1 MRRSIFHRQTPNKL
15 ADKLR
20 PVGTATI
27 GHSAESNK
35 TQNTVRRIRNKLTN
49 KNIRIGAILT
59 IIAAS
64 IAWMGQ
70 RNPPPLLTTEQ
81 SIALPD
87 KDKKDTTEE
96 KPAVANNLPA
106 IKALPVATTQSI
118 GTQSENL
125 NEANEQAIH
134 SAQHGDPLAAVNQL
148 EAALLNDKQAGLV
161 FDNLRKLYAGFATQ
175 SYQLA
180 MDPNK
185 NQAVIVELSDAQ
197 QKYNIEIPAMATNGG
212 NRLALASNSDTPK
225 TMPLLPPV
233 SAQTTIA
240 AVASNVP
247 TVKTPI
253 PTPPNTLAMVDNSNN
268 TQQAPAPTIPKAEP
282 VIAKLTPAPIPD
294 PVIKRPEPLSAS
306 ERKEINA
313 AVMQALKNWSDAWS
327 KQDVDA
333 YIASYS
339 SEYTPKGTTHK
350 EWADYRRTRLTAP
363 KFVKVELSDQKAI
376 LIDNT
381 HVRVIF
387 TQSYASDTLKAKDKK
402 TLELELINNT
412 WHITSESGR

>member
-212 NRLALASNSDTPK
+212 NRLALASNSDTTK
-225 TMPLLPPV
+225 AMPILPPASV
-233 SAQTTIA
+233 PTPV
-240 AVASNVP
+240 VANVP
-247 TVKTPI
+247 TVK
-253 PTPPNTLAMVDNSNN
+253 VS
-268 TQQAPAPTIPKAEP
+268 APTIPKAEP